1 MAAVDLHKQR
11 VPAVEQ
17 TPITVVSNTINTI
30 VGASATVLVKP
41 ANAGLM

>member
-17 TPITVVSNTINTI
+17 TPITVTSNTI